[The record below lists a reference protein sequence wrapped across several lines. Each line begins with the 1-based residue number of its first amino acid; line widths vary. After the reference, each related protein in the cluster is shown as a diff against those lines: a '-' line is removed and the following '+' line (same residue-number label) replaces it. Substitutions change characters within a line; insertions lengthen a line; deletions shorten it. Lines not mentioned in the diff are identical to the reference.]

1 MNEWL
6 KKLSA
11 QIKDLWSKW
20 TVVQKGILFG
30 IVLVIVVGLV
40 LLLRVSSS
48 PSSVPLIS
56 GVNFTDAERDT
67 IMMRLAKENVD
78 ASVNAAGVITV
89 KDKSTAQRMRSVLWN
104 EGLIPD
110 RADPWA
116 LFDMQSWQTTD
127 FERNVDLRRAV
138 TDAIKKHIESLDVI
152 DNANVVI
159 TIPERRTLGSQQE
172 DPTASI
178 VLRPKVGVNLAD
190 NRDTVRG
197 IQALVMK
204 CISGLTA
211 DNVTISDSNGNILN
225 DFTNQLAADNVN
237 ITEREQNVIKKLEAK
252 YRADVLNQL
261 QSIFGDDRV
270 RDLNIKI
277 EMDMSKRFEESTEHT
292 PIVIKADNPDTPY
305 DDSELVESITISS
318 EQVDKVWKGTGYNPE
333 GPAGVEGQ
341 NPPVYSDMS
350 NLYGVS
356 EEHGVKKN
364 QVVNEKHVSSEKR
377 PSIDKISVSA
387 AIDGKWIIKY
397 NEDGTPVENT
407 NGTLEREYIPVS
419 ASDLESATRL
429 VQSAV
434 GYDRSRG
441 DTVSIVNISYDRTT
455 QFEEEDKAYF
465 RQKQTKTTV
474 FYTVTGLVLL
484 LVIFILYRLISREME
499 RRRRLKEEEL
509 MRKHQMEREA
519 ALLAAEQAGMEV
531 SMSVE
536 ERRRMELQETALT
549 LAKEHPEDVALLI
562 RTWIMEE

>member
-333 GPAGVEGQ
+333 GPGGVEGQ

-419 ASDLESATRL
+419 ALDLESATRL

>member
-78 ASVNAAGVITV
+78 ANVNAAGVITV

-387 AIDGKWIIKY
+387 AIDGIWKIKY
-397 NEDGTPVENT
+397 NEDGTPVENA

-419 ASDLESATRL
+419 ALDLESATRL